1 MRRRDLIVR
10 AAGVV
15 LTGELIVHQLRY
27 LLVPSSQEAHGYLPL
42 LALASVVALAVGAGQ
57 LAAVLER
64 ARRTGRDDD
73 LVELGFVPA
82 WCLVAGGVLALFWA
96 QETVEAL
103 LLGAALAAP
112 LAPVAAGGW
121 IAVPLA
127 VVLAAGLAL
136 ALTGVRAAV
145 RAAAQRARAG
155 RERGRIHRRRLPRD
169 ATLTSYCPLA
179 LNLAGR
185 APPSLA

>member
-27 LLVPSSQEAHGYLPL
+27 LLVPSTESAHGYLPL
-42 LALASVVALAVGAGQ
+42 LAVLSVAALAVGAGQ

-64 ARRTGRDDD
+64 ARSTGAGDR
-73 LVELGFVPA
+73 VELGFLRA
-82 WCLVAGGVLALFWA
+82 WGLVAGGVLALFWV
-96 QETVEAL
+96 QESIEAL

-112 LAPVAAGGW
+112 LAP
-121 IAVPLA
+121 
-127 VVLAAGLAL
+127 LAA
-136 ALTGVRAAV
+136 
-145 RAAAQRARAG
+145 
-155 RERGRIHRRRLPRD
+155 
-169 ATLTSYCPLA
+169 ATLTSFSPLA

-185 APPSLA
+185 APPQAA

>member
-27 LLVPSSQEAHGYLPL
+27 LLVPSSPEAHGYLPL

-57 LAAVLER
+57 LAGVLEH
-64 ARRTGRDDD
+64 ARRTGRDERI
-73 LVELGFVPA
+73 ELGFMPA
-82 WCLVAGGVLALFWA
+82 WGLVAGGVLALFWA

-103 LLGAALAAP
+103 LLGGALAAP
-112 LAPVAAGGW
+112 LAPVAGGGW
-121 IAVPLA
+121 VAVPLA
-127 VVLAAGLAL
+127 VVLAAVLAL
-136 ALTGVRAAV
+136 ALTGARAAV
-145 RAAAQRARAG
+145 RAAAQRARAC
-155 RERGRIHRRRLPRD
+155 RERGRIHRRRLPQD
-169 ATLTSYCPLA
+169 ATLTSFSPLA

>member
-1 MRRRDLIVR
+1 MRLRDVIAR
-10 AAGVV
+10 AAAVV

-42 LALASVVALAVGAGQ
+42 LALASVVTLAVGGGQ

-64 ARRTGRDDD
+64 ARRTGRCDR
-73 LVELGFVPA
+73 VELGFVPA
-82 WCLVAGGVLALFWA
+82 WALVAGGVLVLFWA

-121 IAVPLA
+121 VAVPLA
-127 VVLAAGLAL
+127 VVLAALLAL
-136 ALTGVRAAV
+136 ALTGARAAV

-155 RERGRIHRRRLPRD
+155 RERGRIHRRRLPQS
-169 ATLTSYCPLA
+169 ATLTSFSPLA